1 MNIEEIKSLIN
12 TINQS
17 NIEKLKFKNNDVTLE
32 IINSSG
38 IGQINEQSTKGIET
52 NQEKTLETHEKN
64 IDAIERIKSPL
75 VGVFYEASGP
85 TEKPFVV
92 EGQRIKKGEIL
103 CIVEAMKVMN
113 EIVAKEDC
121 VIKKI
126 LVSDEDIVEYDQDLF
141 IVE

>member
-17 NIEKLKFKNNDVTLE
+17 NIEKVKFKNNDVTLE
-32 IINSSG
+32 IINNSG
-38 IGQINEQSTKGIET
+38 IGQINQQSTIGIET
-52 NQEKTLETHEKN
+52 NQEETLQNHKKN
-64 IDAIERIKSPL
+64 MDAIETVKSPL

-85 TEKPFVV
+85 TENPFVV
-92 EGQRIKKGEIL
+92 EGQRVEKGEVL

-121 VIKKI
+121 IIKKV
-126 LVSDEDIVEYDQDLF
+126 LVSNEEIVEYDQDLF